1 MVPRYCISKSK
12 NTSIDRFLFNSLKDN
27 QEIEVKIVILV
38 AVVLVLNRVNSPIG
52 KGVDT
57 KGSILE
63 EWRVGKA

>member
-1 MVPRYCISKSK
+1 MVLRYCISKSE

-52 KGVDT
+52 KGIDT

-63 EWRVGKA
+63 ERRVGKA